1 MKRFWI
7 IALCA
12 LLTLGMTACGNK
24 QTDNGT
30 TKTTAADEENK
41 NPVYALDPV
50 INRFFVEFVNKYE
63 GKSMDTQ
70 SIRRGAG
77 TADTKPE
84 DLIKEYEAVI
94 NGHNV
99 ILRNATYEIEND
111 KGETLTMYQLRLIIQ
126 GGTTDKSLETM
137 MTTFRLMAPIADP
150 DCSANDVDKAIDAMK
165 AMTSTG
171 DYRVSDY
178 LKVERYSPIVKD
190 YGVPCKIEMVAY
202 NYVPLETE

>member
-41 NPVYALDPV
+41 NPIYALDPV

-70 SIRRGAG
+70 SIRRGTG
-77 TADTKPE
+77 TAVVTVQK
-84 DLIKEYEAVI
+84 
-94 NGHNV
+94 
-99 ILRNATYEIEND
+99 
-111 KGETLTMYQLRLIIQ
+111 
-126 GGTTDKSLETM
+126 TDE
-137 MTTFRLMAPIADP
+137 PIWYI
-150 DCSANDVDKAIDAMK
+150 S
-165 AMTSTG
+165 
-171 DYRVSDY
+171 
-178 LKVERYSPIVKD
+178 
-190 YGVPCKIEMVAY
+190 
-202 NYVPLETE
+202 